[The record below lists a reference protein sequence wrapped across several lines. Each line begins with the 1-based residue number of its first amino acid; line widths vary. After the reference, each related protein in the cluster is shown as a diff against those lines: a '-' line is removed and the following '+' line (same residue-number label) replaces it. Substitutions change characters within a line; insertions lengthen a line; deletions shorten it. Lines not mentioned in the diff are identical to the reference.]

1 MVFSWEALVGL
12 KAKSCYAALPPPNGK
27 PFPPNGYKWYI
38 ESEDA
43 RIVREFAQLVD
54 ACEASP
60 NLSGEDTAELE
71 YQKCLIPSIS
81 ERFMGMPSAI
91 ITNNLKLKSFGSK
104 LGFTVLR
111 LGDIIDN
118 SHTVAELPLDVLT
131 SELLKVLGFQEGKTS
146 ETSLFDLVF
155 IHIGDG

>member
-1 MVFSWEALVGL
+1 
-12 KAKSCYAALPPPNGK
+12 
-27 PFPPNGYKWYI
+27 
-38 ESEDA
+38 
-43 RIVREFAQLVD
+43 
-54 ACEASP
+54 
-60 NLSGEDTAELE
+60 
-71 YQKCLIPSIS
+71 
-81 ERFMGMPSAI
+81 MGMPSAI

-155 IHIGDG
+155 IHIGDGQKNGQKDIEYVNDLIGGIMNVAKPGTEIGC